1 MRNIYKLPSRRTRV
15 HLMRAAAVVAVL
27 ALAGLITHG
36 PTSGSLDRHD
46 AISAAVAAD
55 RAPTPAAA
63 PYFPAQYELHAG
75 PPEAH
80 IEAF

>member
-1 MRNIYKLPSRRTRV
+1 MRNIYKLSSPRAHV
-15 HLMRAAAVVAVL
+15 YLMRALAVVAIV

-36 PTSGSLDRHD
+36 PTNAALDRHG
-46 AISAAVAAD
+46 AIGTAVAAD
-55 RAPTPAAA
+55 RDGTAAPTP
-63 PYFPAQYELHAG
+63 YFPSQYELHAG